1 VSCYP
6 SPFLIA
12 LYPFY
17 SLSSPDGAAVAT
29 PISIIEWFVNYYAAL
44 KASDIPYLEGT
55 VRKGELIFVPR
66 GWWHVVLNLEDSIA
80 VTQNF
85 VSASQL
91 PYTLEFLRDKPDQ
104 VSGVPEGGWLALIW
118 SRVHRKPFPSRPH
131 SLHATNPTLWPR
143 HKSVRSL
150 VPSRADGGA

>member
-1 VSCYP
+1 MSAVPAPSDDRPILFLFYP
-6 SPFLIA
+6 
-12 LYPFY
+12 
-17 SLSSPDGAAVAT
+17 SPDGAAVAT

-104 VSGVPEGGWLALIW
+104 VSGVPEGGWLALVW
-118 SRVHRKPFPSRPH
+118 SAFI
-131 SLHATNPTLWPR
+131 ATPAPLLPYSFAR
-143 HKSVRSL
+143 H
-150 VPSRADGGA
+150 